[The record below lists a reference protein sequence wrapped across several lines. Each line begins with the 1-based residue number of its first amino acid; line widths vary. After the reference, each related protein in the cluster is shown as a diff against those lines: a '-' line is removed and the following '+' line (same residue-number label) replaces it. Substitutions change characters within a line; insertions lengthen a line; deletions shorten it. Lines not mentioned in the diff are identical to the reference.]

1 MELPGYRPFVVEI
14 DVSEDADKDSPSVDE
29 EMDRRDHLPYDHL
42 PAPVARTTGA
52 VEFSVQPSEA
62 TITENGREIG
72 PVSSFGPA
80 SPLQLSGPTVHDLMI
95 AASGY
100 RPKLVRILVAPN
112 AGKDRA
118 VVKES
123 LKKD

>member
-1 MELPGYRPFVVEI
+1 MELPGYRTFVVQI
-14 DVSEDADKDSPSVDE
+14 DVSEDADKDSPSIDE
-29 EMDRRDHLPYDHL
+29 ELDRRERVPFDHLS
-42 PAPVARTTGA
+42 APSGRTTGA
-52 VEFSVQPSEA
+52 VEFSVQPPEA

-72 PVSSFGPA
+72 PASSFGPA
-80 SPLQLSGPTVHDLMI
+80 TPLMLAGPSVHDLVI

-100 RPKLVRILVAPN
+100 RPKLVRVLVAPN

-118 VVKES
+118 VIKES